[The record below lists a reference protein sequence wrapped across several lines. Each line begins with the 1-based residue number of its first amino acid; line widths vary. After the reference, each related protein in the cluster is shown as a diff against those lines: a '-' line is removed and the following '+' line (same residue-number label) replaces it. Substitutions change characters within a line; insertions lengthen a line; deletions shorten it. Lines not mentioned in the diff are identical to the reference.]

1 MHAMVV
7 AGEVDL
13 LVPERVWQE
22 LDRALREPRPAAFV
36 QTLRSCGALTRI
48 LPEVDA
54 LYGVPPRPEYHP
66 AIEPGI
72 PVEMDSDL
80 AARLAPGDS
89 VVGTQ
94 ALPPDLGKR
103 LTAADELPQTG

>member
-54 LYGVPPRPEYHP
+54 LYGVPQRPEYHP
-66 AIEPGI
+66 EIDTGI
-72 PVEMDSDL
+72 HVEMVRSEE
-80 AARLAPGDS
+80 RR
-89 VVGTQ
+89 VGKECVSTCSSRWS
-94 ALPPDLGKR
+94 PYH
-103 LTAADELPQTG
+103 

>member
-36 QTLRSCGALTRI
+36 QTLRSCGALARI

-54 LYGVPPRPEYHP
+54 LYGVPQRPEYHP
-66 AIEPGI
+66 EIDTGI
-72 PVEMDSDL
+72 HVEMVCDM

-89 VVGTQ
+89 MVGLA
-94 ALPPDLGKR
+94 ALLHEDRKSTR
-103 LTAADELPQTG
+103 LNSSH